1 MGIYLDNAATSFPKP
16 KEVATAVY
24 DFMVNNG
31 TSSGRGSYK
40 KAMQSDYIVYEC
52 RKLIGKLFNFD
63 NPKKVVLTSNV
74 TDSLN
79 IAMRGILK
87 ENDHVI
93 TSSLEHNAVW
103 RCLKTLERD
112 INIKIDTVECSKD
125 GITNSQDIKKYIKKD
140 TALIVFTQASN
151 VLGTIQPIREIG
163 AIAREH
169 NIPFLVD
176 SAQSAGAMK
185 IDVKEDNIDIL
196 AFTGH
201 KSLLGPMGTG
211 GLIINT
217 DIDIKPLKAGGTGG
231 DSAYEYQPDY
241 YPNHLETGTSNVS
254 GIAGLRE
261 AIKFLNKDKGM
272 SIEKLP
278 RYYTELE
285 RRLEIIKRI
294 HKGCNASDIS
304 DMAYELMLD
313 ESNIHRDLRII
324 SDGEMSVMGQRV
336 KVEYR
341 KQNDEN
347 GEEYILSTAHPLFLV
362 QNLEQII
369 ALLNGLKYS
378 YEIYGYKEYARETAV
393 SIWMQLSDYATN
405 RILNELPK
413 EELKIDINW
422 YKMIADEA
430 EERKRKLE
438 EEEDYIIDS
447 FKTEEFI
454 SNLGKNKEHSYLKNL
469 KNPRK

>member
-125 GITNSQDIKKYIKKD
+125 GITNPQDIKKYIKKD

-261 AIKFLNKDKGM
+261 AIKFLNKEGIENIHNKEKELTKYAL
-272 SIEKLP
+272 EKLE
-278 RYYTELE
+278 TV
-285 RRLEIIKRI
+285 K
-294 HKGCNASDIS
+294 DI
-304 DMAYELMLD
+304 
-313 ESNIHRDLRII
+313 
-324 SDGEMSVMGQRV
+324 
-336 KVEYR
+336 
-341 KQNDEN
+341 
-347 GEEYILSTAHPLFLV
+347 
-362 QNLEQII
+362 
-369 ALLNGLKYS
+369 
-378 YEIYGYKEYARETAV
+378 EIYGPKDCEKMLSVISFNIKYKRPEDVGSILDQKYDIMLRAGLHCAPTAHSV
-393 SIWMQLSDYATN
+393 IGTKERGTL
-405 RILNELPK
+405 RIGLGYFNEKEDIDKLVEALN
-413 EELKIDINW
+413 
-422 YKMIADEA
+422 
-430 EERKRKLE
+430 
-438 EEEDYIIDS
+438 
-447 FKTEEFI
+447 
-454 SNLGKNKEHSYLKNL
+454 NL
-469 KNPRK
+469 

>member
-63 NPKKVVLTSNV
+63 NPKKVVFTSNV

-125 GITNSQDIKKYIKKD
+125 GITNPQDIKKYIMKD

-185 IDVKEDNIDIL
+185 IDVKEENIDIL

-261 AIKFLNKDKGM
+261 AIKFLNKEGIENIHNKEKELTKYAL
-272 SIEKLP
+272 EKLE
-278 RYYTELE
+278 TV
-285 RRLEIIKRI
+285 K
-294 HKGCNASDIS
+294 DI
-304 DMAYELMLD
+304 
-313 ESNIHRDLRII
+313 
-324 SDGEMSVMGQRV
+324 
-336 KVEYR
+336 
-341 KQNDEN
+341 
-347 GEEYILSTAHPLFLV
+347 
-362 QNLEQII
+362 
-369 ALLNGLKYS
+369 
-378 YEIYGYKEYARETAV
+378 EIYGPKDCEKMLSVISFNIKDKRPEDVGSILDQKYDIMLRAGLHCAPTAHSVIGTKERGT
-393 SIWMQLSDYATN
+393 L
-405 RILNELPK
+405 RIGLGYFNEKEDIDKLVEALN
-413 EELKIDINW
+413 
-422 YKMIADEA
+422 
-430 EERKRKLE
+430 
-438 EEEDYIIDS
+438 
-447 FKTEEFI
+447 
-454 SNLGKNKEHSYLKNL
+454 NL
-469 KNPRK
+469 

>member
-63 NPKKVVLTSNV
+63 NPKKVVFTSNV

-125 GITNSQDIKKYIKKD
+125 GITNPQDIKKYIKKD

-163 AIAREH
+163 AITRDH

-261 AIKFLNKDKGM
+261 AIKFLNKEGIENIHNKEKELTKYAL
-272 SIEKLP
+272 EKLE
-278 RYYTELE
+278 TV
-285 RRLEIIKRI
+285 K
-294 HKGCNASDIS
+294 DI
-304 DMAYELMLD
+304 
-313 ESNIHRDLRII
+313 
-324 SDGEMSVMGQRV
+324 
-336 KVEYR
+336 
-341 KQNDEN
+341 
-347 GEEYILSTAHPLFLV
+347 
-362 QNLEQII
+362 
-369 ALLNGLKYS
+369 
-378 YEIYGYKEYARETAV
+378 EIYGPKDCEKMLSVISFNIKDKRPEDVGSILDQKYDIMLRAGLHCAPTAHSVIGTKERGT
-393 SIWMQLSDYATN
+393 L
-405 RILNELPK
+405 RIGLGYFNEKEDIDKLVEALN
-413 EELKIDINW
+413 
-422 YKMIADEA
+422 
-430 EERKRKLE
+430 
-438 EEEDYIIDS
+438 
-447 FKTEEFI
+447 
-454 SNLGKNKEHSYLKNL
+454 NL
-469 KNPRK
+469 

>member
-63 NPKKVVLTSNV
+63 NPKKVIFTSNV

-125 GITNSQDIKKYIKKD
+125 GITNQQDIKKYIKKD

-261 AIKFLNKDKGM
+261 AIKFLNKEGIENIHNKEKELTKYAL
-272 SIEKLP
+272 EKLE
-278 RYYTELE
+278 TV
-285 RRLEIIKRI
+285 K
-294 HKGCNASDIS
+294 DI
-304 DMAYELMLD
+304 
-313 ESNIHRDLRII
+313 
-324 SDGEMSVMGQRV
+324 
-336 KVEYR
+336 
-341 KQNDEN
+341 
-347 GEEYILSTAHPLFLV
+347 
-362 QNLEQII
+362 
-369 ALLNGLKYS
+369 
-378 YEIYGYKEYARETAV
+378 EIYGPKDCEKMLSVISFNIKDKRPEDVGSILDQKYDIMLRAGLHCAPTAHSVIGTKERGT
-393 SIWMQLSDYATN
+393 L
-405 RILNELPK
+405 RIGLGYFNKKEDIDKLVEALN
-413 EELKIDINW
+413 
-422 YKMIADEA
+422 
-430 EERKRKLE
+430 
-438 EEEDYIIDS
+438 
-447 FKTEEFI
+447 
-454 SNLGKNKEHSYLKNL
+454 NL
-469 KNPRK
+469 

>member
-63 NPKKVVLTSNV
+63 NPKKVVFTSNV

-87 ENDHVI
+87 QNDHVI

-125 GITNSQDIKKYIKKD
+125 GITNPQDIKKYIKKD

-261 AIKFLNKDKGM
+261 AIKFLNKEGIENIHNKEKELTKYAL
-272 SIEKLP
+272 EKLE
-278 RYYTELE
+278 TV
-285 RRLEIIKRI
+285 K
-294 HKGCNASDIS
+294 DI
-304 DMAYELMLD
+304 
-313 ESNIHRDLRII
+313 
-324 SDGEMSVMGQRV
+324 
-336 KVEYR
+336 
-341 KQNDEN
+341 
-347 GEEYILSTAHPLFLV
+347 
-362 QNLEQII
+362 
-369 ALLNGLKYS
+369 
-378 YEIYGYKEYARETAV
+378 EIYGPRDCEKMLSVISFNIKDKRPEDVGSILDQKYDIMLRAGLHCAPTAHSVIGTKERGT
-393 SIWMQLSDYATN
+393 L
-405 RILNELPK
+405 RIGLGYFNEKEDIDKLVEALN
-413 EELKIDINW
+413 
-422 YKMIADEA
+422 
-430 EERKRKLE
+430 
-438 EEEDYIIDS
+438 
-447 FKTEEFI
+447 
-454 SNLGKNKEHSYLKNL
+454 NL
-469 KNPRK
+469 

>member
-63 NPKKVVLTSNV
+63 NPKKVVFTSNV

-79 IAMRGILK
+79 IAIRGILK

-125 GITNSQDIKKYIKKD
+125 GITNPQDIKKYIKKD

-163 AIAREH
+163 AIARDH

-261 AIKFLNKDKGM
+261 AIKFLNKEGIENIHNKEKELTKYAL
-272 SIEKLP
+272 EKLE
-278 RYYTELE
+278 TV
-285 RRLEIIKRI
+285 K
-294 HKGCNASDIS
+294 DI
-304 DMAYELMLD
+304 
-313 ESNIHRDLRII
+313 
-324 SDGEMSVMGQRV
+324 
-336 KVEYR
+336 
-341 KQNDEN
+341 
-347 GEEYILSTAHPLFLV
+347 
-362 QNLEQII
+362 
-369 ALLNGLKYS
+369 
-378 YEIYGYKEYARETAV
+378 EIYGPKDCEKMLSVISFNIKDKRPEDVGSILDQKYDIMLRAGLHCAPTAHSVIGTKERGT
-393 SIWMQLSDYATN
+393 L
-405 RILNELPK
+405 RIGLGYFNEKEDIDKLVEALN
-413 EELKIDINW
+413 
-422 YKMIADEA
+422 
-430 EERKRKLE
+430 
-438 EEEDYIIDS
+438 
-447 FKTEEFI
+447 
-454 SNLGKNKEHSYLKNL
+454 NL
-469 KNPRK
+469 

>member
-63 NPKKVVLTSNV
+63 NPKKVIFTSNV

-125 GITNSQDIKKYIKKD
+125 GITNPQDIKKYIKKD

-261 AIKFLNKDKGM
+261 AIKFLNKEGIENIHNKEKELTKYAL
-272 SIEKLP
+272 EKLE
-278 RYYTELE
+278 TV
-285 RRLEIIKRI
+285 K
-294 HKGCNASDIS
+294 DI
-304 DMAYELMLD
+304 
-313 ESNIHRDLRII
+313 
-324 SDGEMSVMGQRV
+324 
-336 KVEYR
+336 
-341 KQNDEN
+341 
-347 GEEYILSTAHPLFLV
+347 
-362 QNLEQII
+362 
-369 ALLNGLKYS
+369 
-378 YEIYGYKEYARETAV
+378 EIYGPKDCEKMLSVISFNIKDKRPEDVGSILDQKYDIMLRAGLHCAPTAHSVIGTKERGT
-393 SIWMQLSDYATN
+393 L
-405 RILNELPK
+405 RIGLGYFNEKEDIGKLVEALN
-413 EELKIDINW
+413 
-422 YKMIADEA
+422 
-430 EERKRKLE
+430 
-438 EEEDYIIDS
+438 
-447 FKTEEFI
+447 
-454 SNLGKNKEHSYLKNL
+454 NL
-469 KNPRK
+469 

>member
-63 NPKKVVLTSNV
+63 NPKKVVFTSNV

-261 AIKFLNKDKGM
+261 AIKFLNKEGIENIHNKEKELTKYAL
-272 SIEKLP
+272 EKLE
-278 RYYTELE
+278 TV
-285 RRLEIIKRI
+285 K
-294 HKGCNASDIS
+294 DI
-304 DMAYELMLD
+304 
-313 ESNIHRDLRII
+313 
-324 SDGEMSVMGQRV
+324 
-336 KVEYR
+336 
-341 KQNDEN
+341 
-347 GEEYILSTAHPLFLV
+347 
-362 QNLEQII
+362 
-369 ALLNGLKYS
+369 
-378 YEIYGYKEYARETAV
+378 EIYGPKDCEKILSVISFNIKDKRPEDVGSILDQKYDIMLRAGLHCAPTAHSVIGTKERGT
-393 SIWMQLSDYATN
+393 L
-405 RILNELPK
+405 RIGLGYFNEKEDIDKLVEALN
-413 EELKIDINW
+413 
-422 YKMIADEA
+422 
-430 EERKRKLE
+430 
-438 EEEDYIIDS
+438 
-447 FKTEEFI
+447 
-454 SNLGKNKEHSYLKNL
+454 NL
-469 KNPRK
+469 

>member
-63 NPKKVVLTSNV
+63 NPKKVVFTSNV

-125 GITNSQDIKKYIKKD
+125 GITNPQDIKKYIKKD

-163 AIAREH
+163 AIARDH

-217 DIDIKPLKAGGTGG
+217 NIDIKPLKAGGTGG

-261 AIKFLNKDKGM
+261 AIKFLNKEGIENIHNKEKELTKYAL
-272 SIEKLP
+272 EKLE
-278 RYYTELE
+278 TV
-285 RRLEIIKRI
+285 K
-294 HKGCNASDIS
+294 DI
-304 DMAYELMLD
+304 
-313 ESNIHRDLRII
+313 
-324 SDGEMSVMGQRV
+324 
-336 KVEYR
+336 
-341 KQNDEN
+341 
-347 GEEYILSTAHPLFLV
+347 
-362 QNLEQII
+362 
-369 ALLNGLKYS
+369 
-378 YEIYGYKEYARETAV
+378 EIYGPKDCEKMLSVISFNIKDKRPEDVGSILDQKYDIMLRAGLHCAPTAHSVIGTKERGT
-393 SIWMQLSDYATN
+393 L
-405 RILNELPK
+405 RIGLGYFNEKEDIDKLVEALN
-413 EELKIDINW
+413 
-422 YKMIADEA
+422 
-430 EERKRKLE
+430 
-438 EEEDYIIDS
+438 
-447 FKTEEFI
+447 
-454 SNLGKNKEHSYLKNL
+454 NL
-469 KNPRK
+469 

>member
-24 DFMVNNG
+24 DFIVNNG

-63 NPKKVVLTSNV
+63 NPKKVIFTSNV

-125 GITNSQDIKKYIKKD
+125 GITNQQDIKKYIKKD

-261 AIKFLNKDKGM
+261 AIKFLNKEGIENIHNKEKELTKYAL
-272 SIEKLP
+272 EKLE
-278 RYYTELE
+278 TV
-285 RRLEIIKRI
+285 K
-294 HKGCNASDIS
+294 DI
-304 DMAYELMLD
+304 
-313 ESNIHRDLRII
+313 
-324 SDGEMSVMGQRV
+324 
-336 KVEYR
+336 
-341 KQNDEN
+341 
-347 GEEYILSTAHPLFLV
+347 
-362 QNLEQII
+362 
-369 ALLNGLKYS
+369 
-378 YEIYGYKEYARETAV
+378 EIYGPKDCEKMLSVISFNIKDKRPEDVGSILDQKYDIMLRAGLHCAPTAHSVIGTKERGT
-393 SIWMQLSDYATN
+393 L
-405 RILNELPK
+405 RIGLGYFNEKEDIDKLVEALN
-413 EELKIDINW
+413 
-422 YKMIADEA
+422 
-430 EERKRKLE
+430 
-438 EEEDYIIDS
+438 
-447 FKTEEFI
+447 
-454 SNLGKNKEHSYLKNL
+454 NL
-469 KNPRK
+469 

>member
-63 NPKKVVLTSNV
+63 NPKKVVFTSNV

-125 GITNSQDIKKYIKKD
+125 GITNPQDIKKYIKKD

-261 AIKFLNKDKGM
+261 AIKFLNKEGIENIHNKEKELTKYAL
-272 SIEKLP
+272 EKLE
-278 RYYTELE
+278 TV
-285 RRLEIIKRI
+285 K
-294 HKGCNASDIS
+294 DI
-304 DMAYELMLD
+304 
-313 ESNIHRDLRII
+313 
-324 SDGEMSVMGQRV
+324 
-336 KVEYR
+336 
-341 KQNDEN
+341 
-347 GEEYILSTAHPLFLV
+347 
-362 QNLEQII
+362 
-369 ALLNGLKYS
+369 
-378 YEIYGYKEYARETAV
+378 EIYGPKDCEKMLSVISFNIKDKRPEDVGSILDQKYDIMLRAGLHCTPTAHSVIGTKDRGTLRIGLGYFNKKEDIDKLVEA
-393 SIWMQLSDYATN
+393 
-405 RILNELPK
+405 LN
-413 EELKIDINW
+413 
-422 YKMIADEA
+422 
-430 EERKRKLE
+430 
-438 EEEDYIIDS
+438 
-447 FKTEEFI
+447 
-454 SNLGKNKEHSYLKNL
+454 NL
-469 KNPRK
+469 

>member
-125 GITNSQDIKKYIKKD
+125 GITNPQDIKKYIKKD

-261 AIKFLNKDKGM
+261 AIKFLNKEGIENIHNKEKELTKYAL
-272 SIEKLP
+272 EKLE
-278 RYYTELE
+278 TV
-285 RRLEIIKRI
+285 K
-294 HKGCNASDIS
+294 DI
-304 DMAYELMLD
+304 
-313 ESNIHRDLRII
+313 
-324 SDGEMSVMGQRV
+324 
-336 KVEYR
+336 
-341 KQNDEN
+341 
-347 GEEYILSTAHPLFLV
+347 
-362 QNLEQII
+362 
-369 ALLNGLKYS
+369 
-378 YEIYGYKEYARETAV
+378 EIYGQKDCEKMLSVISFNIKDKRPEDVGSILDQKYDIMLRAGLHCAPTAHSVIGTKDRGTLRIGLGYFNEKEDIDKLVEA
-393 SIWMQLSDYATN
+393 
-405 RILNELPK
+405 LN
-413 EELKIDINW
+413 
-422 YKMIADEA
+422 
-430 EERKRKLE
+430 
-438 EEEDYIIDS
+438 
-447 FKTEEFI
+447 
-454 SNLGKNKEHSYLKNL
+454 NL
-469 KNPRK
+469 

>member
-1 MGIYLDNAATSFPKP
+1 MKKIGKMVLMMMLAIPLLGTNVTAATTENPDGRAVMNPCDDILQPGEYAQFSPRNSGMTSYRVDKVDAAKDLIYNNNLKAWLP
-16 KEVATAVY
+16 AWSLIEVYQSSVG
-24 DFMVNNG
+24 G
-31 TSSGRGSYK
+31 TGSL
-40 KAMQSDYIVYEC
+40 VYEC

-63 NPKKVVLTSNV
+63 NPKKVIFTSNV

-125 GITNSQDIKKYIKKD
+125 GITNPQDIKKYIKKD

-217 DIDIKPLKAGGTGG
+217 NIDIKPLKAGGTGG

-261 AIKFLNKDKGM
+261 AIKFLNKEG
-272 SIEKLP
+272 IE
-278 RYYTELE
+278 
-285 RRLEIIKRI
+285 
-294 HKGCNASDIS
+294 
-304 DMAYELMLD
+304 
-313 ESNIHRDLRII
+313 NIH
-324 SDGEMSVMGQRV
+324 
-336 KVEYR
+336 
-341 KQNDEN
+341 N
-347 GEEYILSTAHPLFLV
+347 
-362 QNLEQII
+362 
-369 ALLNGLKYS
+369 
-378 YEIYGYKEYARETAV
+378 
-393 SIWMQLSDYATN
+393 
-405 RILNELPK
+405 NE
-413 EELKIDINW
+413 
-422 YKMIADEA
+422 
-430 EERKRKLE
+430 
-438 EEEDYIIDS
+438 
-447 FKTEEFI
+447 
-454 SNLGKNKEHSYLKNL
+454 
-469 KNPRK
+469 

>member
-63 NPKKVVLTSNV
+63 HPKKVIFTSNV

-125 GITNSQDIKKYIKKD
+125 GITNPQDIKKYIKKD

-217 DIDIKPLKAGGTGG
+217 NIDIKPLKAGGTGG

-261 AIKFLNKDKGM
+261 AIKFLNKEGIENIHNKEKELTKYAL
-272 SIEKLP
+272 EKLE
-278 RYYTELE
+278 TV
-285 RRLEIIKRI
+285 K
-294 HKGCNASDIS
+294 DI
-304 DMAYELMLD
+304 
-313 ESNIHRDLRII
+313 
-324 SDGEMSVMGQRV
+324 
-336 KVEYR
+336 
-341 KQNDEN
+341 
-347 GEEYILSTAHPLFLV
+347 
-362 QNLEQII
+362 
-369 ALLNGLKYS
+369 
-378 YEIYGYKEYARETAV
+378 EIYGPKDCEKMLSVISFNIKDKRPEDVGSILDQKYDIMLRAGLHCAPTAHSVIGTKERGT
-393 SIWMQLSDYATN
+393 L
-405 RILNELPK
+405 RIGLGYFNEKEDIDKLVEALN
-413 EELKIDINW
+413 
-422 YKMIADEA
+422 
-430 EERKRKLE
+430 
-438 EEEDYIIDS
+438 
-447 FKTEEFI
+447 
-454 SNLGKNKEHSYLKNL
+454 NL
-469 KNPRK
+469 

>member
-63 NPKKVVLTSNV
+63 NPKKVIFTSNV

-125 GITNSQDIKKYIKKD
+125 GITNQQDIKKYIKKD

-185 IDVKEDNIDIL
+185 IDVKEENIDIL

-261 AIKFLNKDKGM
+261 AIKFLNKEGIENIHNKEKELTKYAL
-272 SIEKLP
+272 EKLE
-278 RYYTELE
+278 TV
-285 RRLEIIKRI
+285 K
-294 HKGCNASDIS
+294 DI
-304 DMAYELMLD
+304 
-313 ESNIHRDLRII
+313 
-324 SDGEMSVMGQRV
+324 
-336 KVEYR
+336 
-341 KQNDEN
+341 
-347 GEEYILSTAHPLFLV
+347 
-362 QNLEQII
+362 
-369 ALLNGLKYS
+369 
-378 YEIYGYKEYARETAV
+378 EIYGPKDCEKMLSVISFNIKDKRPEDVGSILDQKYDIMLRAGLHCAPTAHSVIGTKERGT
-393 SIWMQLSDYATN
+393 L
-405 RILNELPK
+405 RIGLGYFNEKEDIDKLVEALN
-413 EELKIDINW
+413 
-422 YKMIADEA
+422 
-430 EERKRKLE
+430 
-438 EEEDYIIDS
+438 
-447 FKTEEFI
+447 
-454 SNLGKNKEHSYLKNL
+454 NL
-469 KNPRK
+469 

>member
-63 NPKKVVLTSNV
+63 NPKKVVFTSNV

-125 GITNSQDIKKYIKKD
+125 GITNPQDIKKYIMKD

-261 AIKFLNKDKGM
+261 AIKFLNKEGIENIHNKEKELTKYAL
-272 SIEKLP
+272 EKLE
-278 RYYTELE
+278 TV
-285 RRLEIIKRI
+285 K
-294 HKGCNASDIS
+294 DI
-304 DMAYELMLD
+304 
-313 ESNIHRDLRII
+313 
-324 SDGEMSVMGQRV
+324 
-336 KVEYR
+336 
-341 KQNDEN
+341 
-347 GEEYILSTAHPLFLV
+347 
-362 QNLEQII
+362 
-369 ALLNGLKYS
+369 
-378 YEIYGYKEYARETAV
+378 EIYGPKDCEKMLSVISFNIKDKRPEDVGSILDQKYDIMLRAGLHCAPTAHSVIGTKERGT
-393 SIWMQLSDYATN
+393 L
-405 RILNELPK
+405 RIGLGYFNEKEDIDKLVEALN
-413 EELKIDINW
+413 
-422 YKMIADEA
+422 
-430 EERKRKLE
+430 
-438 EEEDYIIDS
+438 
-447 FKTEEFI
+447 
-454 SNLGKNKEHSYLKNL
+454 NL
-469 KNPRK
+469 

>member
-63 NPKKVVLTSNV
+63 NPKKVVFTSNV

-125 GITNSQDIKKYIKKD
+125 GITNPQDIKKYIKKD

-261 AIKFLNKDKGM
+261 AIKFLNKEGIENIHNKEKELTKYAL
-272 SIEKLP
+272 EKLE
-278 RYYTELE
+278 TV
-285 RRLEIIKRI
+285 K
-294 HKGCNASDIS
+294 DI
-304 DMAYELMLD
+304 
-313 ESNIHRDLRII
+313 
-324 SDGEMSVMGQRV
+324 
-336 KVEYR
+336 
-341 KQNDEN
+341 
-347 GEEYILSTAHPLFLV
+347 
-362 QNLEQII
+362 
-369 ALLNGLKYS
+369 
-378 YEIYGYKEYARETAV
+378 EIYGPRDCEKMLSVISFNIKYKRPEDVGSILDQKYDIMLRAGLHCAPTAHSV
-393 SIWMQLSDYATN
+393 IGTKERGTL
-405 RILNELPK
+405 RIGLGYFNEKEDIDKLVEALN
-413 EELKIDINW
+413 
-422 YKMIADEA
+422 
-430 EERKRKLE
+430 
-438 EEEDYIIDS
+438 
-447 FKTEEFI
+447 
-454 SNLGKNKEHSYLKNL
+454 NL
-469 KNPRK
+469 

>member
-1 MGIYLDNAATSFPKP
+1 MGIYLDNGATSFPKP
-16 KEVATAVY
+16 KEVANAVY

-79 IAMRGILK
+79 IAIRGILK

-125 GITNSQDIKKYIKKD
+125 GITNPEDVKKYIKD
-140 TALIVFTQASN
+140 NTALIVFTQASN
-151 VLGTIQPIREIG
+151 VLGTVQPIREIG
-163 AIAREH
+163 KIAREN

-176 SAQSAGAMK
+176 AAQSAGAMK

-211 GLIINT
+211 GLVINT

-261 AIKFLNKDKGM
+261 AIKFLNKEG
-272 SIEKLP
+272 IE
-278 RYYTELE
+278 
-285 RRLEIIKRI
+285 
-294 HKGCNASDIS
+294 
-304 DMAYELMLD
+304 
-313 ESNIHRDLRII
+313 NIHNKEKELTKYALQKL
-324 SDGEMSVMGQRV
+324 ETV
-336 KVEYR
+336 K
-341 KQNDEN
+341 D
-347 GEEYILSTAHPLFLV
+347 I
-362 QNLEQII
+362 
-369 ALLNGLKYS
+369 
-378 YEIYGYKEYARETAV
+378 EIYGPKDCEKMLSVISFNIKGKRPEDIGSILDQKYDIMLRAGLHCAPTAHSIIGTKERGT
-393 SIWMQLSDYATN
+393 L
-405 RILNELPK
+405 RIGIGYFNE
-413 EELKIDINW
+413 
-422 YKMIADEA
+422 
-430 EERKRKLE
+430 
-438 EEEDYIIDS
+438 
-447 FKTEEFI
+447 
-454 SNLGKNKEHSYLKNL
+454 KEHIDKLVDALNTL
-469 KNPRK
+469 

>member
-52 RKLIGKLFNFD
+52 RKLIGNLFNFD
-63 NPKKVVLTSNV
+63 DPKKVVFTSNV

-79 IAMRGILK
+79 IAIRGILK

-103 RCLKTLERD
+103 RCLKTLEKD

-125 GITNSQDIKKYIKKD
+125 GITNPEDIKKYIRKD

-151 VLGTIQPIREIG
+151 VLGTIQPIKEIG
-163 AIAREH
+163 KIARE
-169 NIPFLVD
+169 NKIVFLVD
-176 SAQSAGAMK
+176 AAQSAGAMK
-185 IDVKEDNIDIL
+185 IDIKEDNIDIL

-201 KSLLGPMGTG
+201 KSLLAPMGTG

-254 GIAGLRE
+254 GIAGLRA
-261 AIKFLNKDKGM
+261 AIKFLNREGIDNIHNK
-272 SIEKLP
+272 EK
-278 RYYTELE
+278 ELTKYALQ
-285 RRLEIIKRI
+285 RLETVK
-294 HKGCNASDIS
+294 DI
-304 DMAYELMLD
+304 
-313 ESNIHRDLRII
+313 
-324 SDGEMSVMGQRV
+324 
-336 KVEYR
+336 
-341 KQNDEN
+341 
-347 GEEYILSTAHPLFLV
+347 
-362 QNLEQII
+362 
-369 ALLNGLKYS
+369 
-378 YEIYGYKEYARETAV
+378 EIYGPKDCEK
-393 SIWMQLSDYATN
+393 ILSV
-405 RILNELPK
+405 I
-413 EELKIDINW
+413 
-422 YKMIADEA
+422 
-430 EERKRKLE
+430 
-438 EEEDYIIDS
+438 S
-447 FKTEEFI
+447 FNI
-454 SNLGKNKEHSYLKNL
+454 KNKRPEDISTILDQKYDIMLRAGLHCAPTAHSVINTKDRGSLRIGIGYFNTKDDIDKLVEALNNL
-469 KNPRK
+469 

>member
-63 NPKKVVLTSNV
+63 NPKKVVFTSNV

-125 GITNSQDIKKYIKKD
+125 GITNPQDIKKYIKKD

-261 AIKFLNKDKGM
+261 AIKFLNKEGIENIHNKEKELTKYAL
-272 SIEKLP
+272 EKLE
-278 RYYTELE
+278 TV
-285 RRLEIIKRI
+285 K
-294 HKGCNASDIS
+294 DI
-304 DMAYELMLD
+304 
-313 ESNIHRDLRII
+313 
-324 SDGEMSVMGQRV
+324 
-336 KVEYR
+336 
-341 KQNDEN
+341 
-347 GEEYILSTAHPLFLV
+347 
-362 QNLEQII
+362 
-369 ALLNGLKYS
+369 
-378 YEIYGYKEYARETAV
+378 EIYGPRDCEKMLSVISFNIKDKRPEDVGSILDQKYDIMLRAGLHCAPTAHSVIGTKERGT
-393 SIWMQLSDYATN
+393 L
-405 RILNELPK
+405 RIGLGYFNEKEDIDKLVEALN
-413 EELKIDINW
+413 
-422 YKMIADEA
+422 
-430 EERKRKLE
+430 
-438 EEEDYIIDS
+438 
-447 FKTEEFI
+447 
-454 SNLGKNKEHSYLKNL
+454 NL
-469 KNPRK
+469 

>member
-63 NPKKVVLTSNV
+63 NPKKVIFTSNV

-125 GITNSQDIKKYIKKD
+125 GITNQQDIKKYIKKD

-261 AIKFLNKDKGM
+261 TIKFLNKEGIENIHNKEKELTKYAL
-272 SIEKLP
+272 EKLE
-278 RYYTELE
+278 TV
-285 RRLEIIKRI
+285 K
-294 HKGCNASDIS
+294 DI
-304 DMAYELMLD
+304 
-313 ESNIHRDLRII
+313 
-324 SDGEMSVMGQRV
+324 
-336 KVEYR
+336 
-341 KQNDEN
+341 
-347 GEEYILSTAHPLFLV
+347 
-362 QNLEQII
+362 
-369 ALLNGLKYS
+369 
-378 YEIYGYKEYARETAV
+378 EIYGPKDCEKMLSVISFNIKDKRPEDVGSILDQKYDIMLRAGLHCAPTAHSVIGTKERGT
-393 SIWMQLSDYATN
+393 L
-405 RILNELPK
+405 RIGLGYFNEKEDIDKLVEALN
-413 EELKIDINW
+413 
-422 YKMIADEA
+422 
-430 EERKRKLE
+430 
-438 EEEDYIIDS
+438 
-447 FKTEEFI
+447 
-454 SNLGKNKEHSYLKNL
+454 NL
-469 KNPRK
+469 

>member
-63 NPKKVVLTSNV
+63 NPKKVVFTSNV

-125 GITNSQDIKKYIKKD
+125 GISNSQDIKKYIKKD

-231 DSAYEYQPDY
+231 DSAYKYQPDY

-261 AIKFLNKDKGM
+261 AIKFLNKEGIENIHNKEKELTKYAL
-272 SIEKLP
+272 EKLE
-278 RYYTELE
+278 TV
-285 RRLEIIKRI
+285 K
-294 HKGCNASDIS
+294 DI
-304 DMAYELMLD
+304 
-313 ESNIHRDLRII
+313 
-324 SDGEMSVMGQRV
+324 
-336 KVEYR
+336 
-341 KQNDEN
+341 
-347 GEEYILSTAHPLFLV
+347 
-362 QNLEQII
+362 
-369 ALLNGLKYS
+369 
-378 YEIYGYKEYARETAV
+378 EIYGPKDCEKMLSVISFNIKDKRPEDVGSILDQKYDIMLRAGLHCAPTAHSVIGTKERGT
-393 SIWMQLSDYATN
+393 L
-405 RILNELPK
+405 RIGLGYFNEKEDIDKLVEALN
-413 EELKIDINW
+413 
-422 YKMIADEA
+422 
-430 EERKRKLE
+430 
-438 EEEDYIIDS
+438 
-447 FKTEEFI
+447 
-454 SNLGKNKEHSYLKNL
+454 NL
-469 KNPRK
+469 

>member
-79 IAMRGILK
+79 LAMRGILK

-125 GITNSQDIKKYIKKD
+125 GITNPQDIKKYIKKD

-261 AIKFLNKDKGM
+261 AIKFLNKEGIENIHNKEKELTKYAL
-272 SIEKLP
+272 EKLE
-278 RYYTELE
+278 TV
-285 RRLEIIKRI
+285 K
-294 HKGCNASDIS
+294 DI
-304 DMAYELMLD
+304 
-313 ESNIHRDLRII
+313 
-324 SDGEMSVMGQRV
+324 
-336 KVEYR
+336 
-341 KQNDEN
+341 
-347 GEEYILSTAHPLFLV
+347 
-362 QNLEQII
+362 
-369 ALLNGLKYS
+369 
-378 YEIYGYKEYARETAV
+378 EIYGPKDCEKMLSVISFNIKYKRPEDVGSILDQKYDIMLRAGLHCAPTAHSV
-393 SIWMQLSDYATN
+393 IGTKERGTL
-405 RILNELPK
+405 RIGLGYFNEKEDIDKLVEALN
-413 EELKIDINW
+413 
-422 YKMIADEA
+422 
-430 EERKRKLE
+430 
-438 EEEDYIIDS
+438 
-447 FKTEEFI
+447 
-454 SNLGKNKEHSYLKNL
+454 NL
-469 KNPRK
+469 

>member
-63 NPKKVVLTSNV
+63 NPKKVIFTSNV

-125 GITNSQDIKKYIKKD
+125 GITNQQDIKKYIKKD

-241 YPNHLETGTSNVS
+241 YPNYLETGTSNVS

-261 AIKFLNKDKGM
+261 AIKFLNEEGIENIHNKEKELTKYAL
-272 SIEKLP
+272 EKLE
-278 RYYTELE
+278 TV
-285 RRLEIIKRI
+285 K
-294 HKGCNASDIS
+294 DI
-304 DMAYELMLD
+304 
-313 ESNIHRDLRII
+313 
-324 SDGEMSVMGQRV
+324 
-336 KVEYR
+336 
-341 KQNDEN
+341 
-347 GEEYILSTAHPLFLV
+347 
-362 QNLEQII
+362 
-369 ALLNGLKYS
+369 
-378 YEIYGYKEYARETAV
+378 EIYGPKDCEKMLSVISFNIKDKIPEDVGSILDQKYDIMLRAGLHCAPTAHSVIGTKERGT
-393 SIWMQLSDYATN
+393 L
-405 RILNELPK
+405 RIGLGYFNEKEDIDKLVEALN
-413 EELKIDINW
+413 
-422 YKMIADEA
+422 
-430 EERKRKLE
+430 
-438 EEEDYIIDS
+438 
-447 FKTEEFI
+447 
-454 SNLGKNKEHSYLKNL
+454 NL
-469 KNPRK
+469 

>member
-16 KEVATAVY
+16 KEVAPAVY

-63 NPKKVVLTSNV
+63 NPKKVVFASNV

-125 GITNSQDIKKYIKKD
+125 GITNPQDIKKYIKKD

-163 AIAREH
+163 AIARDH

-261 AIKFLNKDKGM
+261 AIKFLNKEGIENIHNKEKELTKYAL
-272 SIEKLP
+272 EKLE
-278 RYYTELE
+278 TV
-285 RRLEIIKRI
+285 K
-294 HKGCNASDIS
+294 DI
-304 DMAYELMLD
+304 
-313 ESNIHRDLRII
+313 
-324 SDGEMSVMGQRV
+324 
-336 KVEYR
+336 
-341 KQNDEN
+341 
-347 GEEYILSTAHPLFLV
+347 
-362 QNLEQII
+362 
-369 ALLNGLKYS
+369 
-378 YEIYGYKEYARETAV
+378 EIYGPKDCEKMLSVISFNIKDKRPEDVGSILDQKYDIMLRAGLHCAPTAHSVIGTKERGT
-393 SIWMQLSDYATN
+393 L
-405 RILNELPK
+405 RIGLGYFNEKEDIDKLVEALN
-413 EELKIDINW
+413 
-422 YKMIADEA
+422 
-430 EERKRKLE
+430 
-438 EEEDYIIDS
+438 
-447 FKTEEFI
+447 
-454 SNLGKNKEHSYLKNL
+454 NL
-469 KNPRK
+469 